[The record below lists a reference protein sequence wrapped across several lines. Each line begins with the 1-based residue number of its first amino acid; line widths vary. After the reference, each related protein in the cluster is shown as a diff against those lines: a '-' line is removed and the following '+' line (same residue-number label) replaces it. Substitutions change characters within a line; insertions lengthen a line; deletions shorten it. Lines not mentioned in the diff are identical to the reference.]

1 MTLTEKHMLEK
12 NKKGFTVGMVILV
25 FTIILVALGLFSGLN
40 VTTVALRLLYA
51 IVLAGIYA
59 VLFKK
64 YQTDIRFVE
73 IGSIVLILN
82 YIGLI
87 LFTPNIYMYA
97 LVYPIILLVMMY
109 NDLKAMVTA
118 AIAALVAN
126 IIFMVR
132 MLSVNTTEAVMGLV
146 FTAFFAFVAVT
157 IVKMQTEHSDE
168 LTKDITDKAE
178 AQMEL
183 AGRIQETSDSVTENM
198 DTAYNTAESLTQK
211 LDGTIEAFTQI
222 SEAVRTVAESIAGQ
236 TTMTQEMA
244 QSLENISAK
253 TQQMLA
259 ASTETIQQV
268 NEGNTYV
275 GNLEGQAQDVSNI
288 NNETVALTG
297 ELQHDAEAVKDIL
310 STIVSISSQTNL
322 LALNASIEAARAGEA
337 GKGFAVVADEIRS
350 LSEQTKNS
358 AEEIGSTI
366 NVLLNTITKT
376 SDNITKT
383 IETVN
388 KQNELIAETGE
399 KFKAIFSSSKELSSQ
414 INSARLSF
422 ASPEDMER
430 LLDITPGSVS
440 IMGLMNDKENAVQ
453 LLVDEDV
460 LQGEYFGCHPCINT
474 SSLKMRTKD
483 VFERFLPAVHHDM
496 ITVHLTGE

>member
-64 YQTDIRFVE
+64 YQTDIKFVE
-73 IGSIVLILN
+73 IGCIVLILN

-132 MLSVNTTEAVMGLV
+132 MLSVNTAEAIMGLV
-146 FTAFFAFVAVT
+146 FTAFFALVAVT

-275 GNLEGQAQDVSNI
+275 GNLEGQAHDVSNI

-399 KFKAIFSSSKELSSQ
+399 KFKAIYSSSNELSSQ
-414 INSARLSF
+414 ITEITDEIQLCVEANSNVVDSISAISATSEELS
-422 ASPEDMER
+422 ASSESSLQTSLECKQNMHDMNDI
-430 LLDITPGSVS
+430 LHTIHDITS
-440 IMGLMNDKENAVQ
+440 A
-453 LLVDEDV
+453 
-460 LQGEYFGCHPCINT
+460 
-474 SSLKMRTKD
+474 
-483 VFERFLPAVHHDM
+483 
-496 ITVHLTGE
+496 

>member
-25 FTIILVALGLFSGLN
+25 FTIILVALGLFAGLN

-51 IVLAGIYA
+51 IVLAGIYT

-87 LFTPNIYMYA
+87 LFTPNIYMYV

-132 MLSVNTTEAVMGLV
+132 MLSVNSTEAVMGLV

-157 IVKMQTEHSDE
+157 IVKMQTGHSDE

-183 AGRIQETSDSVTENM
+183 AGRIQETSNSVTENM

-275 GNLEGQAQDVSNI
+275 GNLEGQAHDVSNI

-399 KFKAIFSSSKELSSQ
+399 KFKAIYSSSNELSSQ
-414 INSARLSF
+414 ITEITDEIQLCVEANSNVVDSISAISATSEELS
-422 ASPEDMER
+422 ASSESSLQTSLECKQNMHDMNDI
-430 LLDITPGSVS
+430 LHTIHDITS
-440 IMGLMNDKENAVQ
+440 A
-453 LLVDEDV
+453 
-460 LQGEYFGCHPCINT
+460 
-474 SSLKMRTKD
+474 
-483 VFERFLPAVHHDM
+483 
-496 ITVHLTGE
+496 

>member
-1 MTLTEKHMLEK
+1 M
-12 NKKGFTVGMVILV
+12 
-25 FTIILVALGLFSGLN
+25 
-40 VTTVALRLLYA
+40 
-51 IVLAGIYA
+51 
-59 VLFKK
+59 
-64 YQTDIRFVE
+64 
-73 IGSIVLILN
+73 
-82 YIGLI
+82 
-87 LFTPNIYMYA
+87 
-97 LVYPIILLVMMY
+97 
-109 NDLKAMVTA
+109 
-118 AIAALVAN
+118 
-126 IIFMVR
+126 
-132 MLSVNTTEAVMGLV
+132 
-146 FTAFFAFVAVT
+146 
-157 IVKMQTEHSDE
+157 
-168 LTKDITDKAE
+168 
-178 AQMEL
+178 
-183 AGRIQETSDSVTENM
+183 
-198 DTAYNTAESLTQK
+198 TQK

-275 GNLEGQAQDVSNI
+275 GNLEGQAHDVSNI

-399 KFKAIFSSSKELSSQ
+399 KFKAIYSSSNELSSQ
-414 INSARLSF
+414 ITEITDEIQLCVEANSNVVDSISAISATSEELS
-422 ASPEDMER
+422 ASSESSLQTSLECKQNMHDMNDI
-430 LLDITPGSVS
+430 LHTIHDITS
-440 IMGLMNDKENAVQ
+440 A
-453 LLVDEDV
+453 
-460 LQGEYFGCHPCINT
+460 
-474 SSLKMRTKD
+474 
-483 VFERFLPAVHHDM
+483 
-496 ITVHLTGE
+496 

>member
-118 AIAALVAN
+118 AIAAIVAN

-132 MLSVNTTEAVMGLV
+132 MLSVNSTEAVMGLV

-157 IVKMQTEHSDE
+157 IVKMQTGHSDE

-183 AGRIQETSDSVTENM
+183 AGRIQETSNSVTENM

-259 ASTETIQQV
+259 ASTDTIQQV

-275 GNLEGQAQDVSNI
+275 GNLEGQAHDVSNI

-399 KFKAIFSSSKELSSQ
+399 KFKAIYSSSNELSSQ
-414 INSARLSF
+414 MTEITDEIQLCVEANSNVVDSISAISATSEELS
-422 ASPEDMER
+422 ASSESSLQTSLECKQNMHDMNDI
-430 LLDITPGSVS
+430 LHTIHDITS
-440 IMGLMNDKENAVQ
+440 A
-453 LLVDEDV
+453 
-460 LQGEYFGCHPCINT
+460 
-474 SSLKMRTKD
+474 
-483 VFERFLPAVHHDM
+483 
-496 ITVHLTGE
+496 

>member
-64 YQTDIRFVE
+64 YQTDIKFVE

-82 YIGLI
+82 YVGLI

-157 IVKMQTEHSDE
+157 IVKMQTGHSDE

-275 GNLEGQAQDVSNI
+275 GNLEGQAHDVSNI

-399 KFKAIFSSSKELSSQ
+399 KFKAIYSSSNELSSQ
-414 INSARLSF
+414 ITEITDEIQLCVEANSNVVDSISAISATSEELS
-422 ASPEDMER
+422 ASSESSLQTSLECKQNMHDMNDI
-430 LLDITPGSVS
+430 LHTIHDITS
-440 IMGLMNDKENAVQ
+440 A
-453 LLVDEDV
+453 
-460 LQGEYFGCHPCINT
+460 
-474 SSLKMRTKD
+474 
-483 VFERFLPAVHHDM
+483 
-496 ITVHLTGE
+496 

>member
-25 FTIILVALGLFSGLN
+25 FTIILVALGLFAGLN

-51 IVLAGIYA
+51 IVLAGIYT

-157 IVKMQTEHSDE
+157 IVKMQTGHSDE

-399 KFKAIFSSSKELSSQ
+399 KFKAIYSSSNELSSQ
-414 INSARLSF
+414 ITEITDEIQLCVEANSNVVDSISAISATSEELS
-422 ASPEDMER
+422 ASSESSLQTSLECKQNMHDMNDI
-430 LLDITPGSVS
+430 LHTIHDITS
-440 IMGLMNDKENAVQ
+440 A
-453 LLVDEDV
+453 
-460 LQGEYFGCHPCINT
+460 
-474 SSLKMRTKD
+474 
-483 VFERFLPAVHHDM
+483 
-496 ITVHLTGE
+496 

>member
-25 FTIILVALGLFSGLN
+25 FTIILVALGLFAGLN

-51 IVLAGIYA
+51 IVLAGIYT

-132 MLSVNTTEAVMGLV
+132 MLSVNSTEAVMGLV

-157 IVKMQTEHSDE
+157 IVKMQTGHSDE

-183 AGRIQETSDSVTENM
+183 AGRIQETSNSVTENM

-275 GNLEGQAQDVSNI
+275 GNLEGQAHDVSNI

-399 KFKAIFSSSKELSSQ
+399 KFKAIYSSSNELSSQ
-414 INSARLSF
+414 ITEITDEIQLCVEANSNVVDSISAISATSEELS
-422 ASPEDMER
+422 ASSESSLQTSLECKQNMHDMNDI
-430 LLDITPGSVS
+430 LHTIYDITS
-440 IMGLMNDKENAVQ
+440 A
-453 LLVDEDV
+453 
-460 LQGEYFGCHPCINT
+460 
-474 SSLKMRTKD
+474 
-483 VFERFLPAVHHDM
+483 
-496 ITVHLTGE
+496 

>member
-25 FTIILVALGLFSGLN
+25 FTIILVALGLYSGLN
-40 VTTVALRLLYA
+40 VTSVALRLLYA
-51 IVLAGIYA
+51 VALTIVYV

-64 YQTDIRFVE
+64 YRTDIKFVE

-97 LVYPIILLVMMY
+97 LVYPIILVVMMY
-109 NDLKAMVTA
+109 NDIKAMVTVAVA
-118 AIAALVAN
+118 AIVAN
-126 IIFMVR
+126 VIFMVR
-132 MLSVNTTEAVMGLV
+132 MLSVDTSEAVMGLV
-146 FTAFFAFVAVT
+146 FTAFFAGVGVT
-157 IVKMQTEHSDE
+157 IVKMQTKQSDE

-178 AQMEL
+178 AQMGL
-183 AGRIQETSDSVTENM
+183 ANKIQETSDSVAENM
-198 DTAYNTAESLTQK
+198 DTAYDTAEGLTHK
-211 LDGTIEAFTQI
+211 LDGTIDAFTQI
-222 SEAVRTVAESIAGQ
+222 SEAVRTVAESIASQ

-244 QSLENISAK
+244 ESLENISAK

-275 GNLEGQAQDVSNI
+275 GNLEEQASDVTDI

-350 LSEQTKNS
+350 LSEQTKDS

-366 NVLLNTITKT
+366 NVLLNTINKT

-388 KQNELIAETGE
+388 KQNELIGETGE
-399 KFKAIFSSSKELSSQ
+399 KFKAIYTSSNELSSQ
-414 INSARLSF
+414 ITEITDEIQLCVEANSHVVDSISAISATSEELS
-422 ASPEDMER
+422 ASSESSLQTSLECKQNMDEMNDI
-430 LLDITPGSVS
+430 LHTIHDITS
-440 IMGLMNDKENAVQ
+440 A
-453 LLVDEDV
+453 
-460 LQGEYFGCHPCINT
+460 
-474 SSLKMRTKD
+474 
-483 VFERFLPAVHHDM
+483 
-496 ITVHLTGE
+496 

>member
-64 YQTDIRFVE
+64 YQTDIKFVE

-132 MLSVNTTEAVMGLV
+132 MLSVNKTEAVMGLV

-157 IVKMQTEHSDE
+157 IVKMQTGHSDE

-275 GNLEGQAQDVSNI
+275 GNLEGQAHDVSNI

-399 KFKAIFSSSKELSSQ
+399 KFKAIYSSSNELSSQ
-414 INSARLSF
+414 ITEITDEIQLCVEANSNVVDSISAISATSEELS
-422 ASPEDMER
+422 ASSESSLQTSLECKHNMHDMNDI
-430 LLDITPGSVS
+430 LHTIHDITS
-440 IMGLMNDKENAVQ
+440 A
-453 LLVDEDV
+453 
-460 LQGEYFGCHPCINT
+460 
-474 SSLKMRTKD
+474 
-483 VFERFLPAVHHDM
+483 
-496 ITVHLTGE
+496 

>member
-64 YQTDIRFVE
+64 YQTDIKFVE
-73 IGSIVLILN
+73 IGCIVLILN

-132 MLSVNTTEAVMGLV
+132 MLSVNTAEAIMGLV

-157 IVKMQTEHSDE
+157 IVKMQTGHSDE

-275 GNLEGQAQDVSNI
+275 GNLEGQAHDVSNI

-399 KFKAIFSSSKELSSQ
+399 KFKAIYSSSNELSSQ
-414 INSARLSF
+414 ITEITDEIQLCVEANSKVVDSISAISATSEELS
-422 ASPEDMER
+422 ASSESSLQTSLECKQNMHDMNDI
-430 LLDITPGSVS
+430 LHTIHDITS
-440 IMGLMNDKENAVQ
+440 A
-453 LLVDEDV
+453 
-460 LQGEYFGCHPCINT
+460 
-474 SSLKMRTKD
+474 
-483 VFERFLPAVHHDM
+483 
-496 ITVHLTGE
+496 

>member
-25 FTIILVALGLFSGLN
+25 FTIILVALGFFSGLN

-64 YQTDIRFVE
+64 YQTDIKFVE
-73 IGSIVLILN
+73 IGCIVLILN

-132 MLSVNTTEAVMGLV
+132 MLSVNTAEAIMGLV
-146 FTAFFAFVAVT
+146 FTAFFALVAVT

-275 GNLEGQAQDVSNI
+275 GNLEGQAHDVSNI

-399 KFKAIFSSSKELSSQ
+399 KFKAIYSSSNELSSQ
-414 INSARLSF
+414 ITEITDEIQLCVEANSKVVDSISAISATSEELS
-422 ASPEDMER
+422 ASSESSLQTSLECKQNMHDMNDI
-430 LLDITPGSVS
+430 LHTIHDITS
-440 IMGLMNDKENAVQ
+440 A
-453 LLVDEDV
+453 
-460 LQGEYFGCHPCINT
+460 
-474 SSLKMRTKD
+474 
-483 VFERFLPAVHHDM
+483 
-496 ITVHLTGE
+496 

>member
-64 YQTDIRFVE
+64 YQTDIKFVE
-73 IGSIVLILN
+73 IGCIVLILN

-157 IVKMQTEHSDE
+157 IVKMQTGHSDE

-275 GNLEGQAQDVSNI
+275 GNLEGQAHDVSNI

-399 KFKAIFSSSKELSSQ
+399 KFKAIYSSSNELSSQ
-414 INSARLSF
+414 ITEITDEIQLCVEANSNVVDSISAISATSEELS
-422 ASPEDMER
+422 ASSESSLQTSLECKQNMHDMNDI
-430 LLDITPGSVS
+430 LHTIHDITS
-440 IMGLMNDKENAVQ
+440 A
-453 LLVDEDV
+453 
-460 LQGEYFGCHPCINT
+460 
-474 SSLKMRTKD
+474 
-483 VFERFLPAVHHDM
+483 
-496 ITVHLTGE
+496 

>member
-64 YQTDIRFVE
+64 YQTDIKFVE

-118 AIAALVAN
+118 SIAALVAN

-157 IVKMQTEHSDE
+157 IVKMQTGHSDE

-275 GNLEGQAQDVSNI
+275 GNLEGQAHDVSNI

-399 KFKAIFSSSKELSSQ
+399 KFKAIYSSSNELSSQ
-414 INSARLSF
+414 ITEITDEIQLCVEANSNVVDSISAISATSEELS
-422 ASPEDMER
+422 ASSESSLQTSLECKQNMHDMNDI
-430 LLDITPGSVS
+430 LHTIHDITS
-440 IMGLMNDKENAVQ
+440 A
-453 LLVDEDV
+453 
-460 LQGEYFGCHPCINT
+460 
-474 SSLKMRTKD
+474 
-483 VFERFLPAVHHDM
+483 
-496 ITVHLTGE
+496 

>member
-51 IVLAGIYA
+51 IVLAGVYA

-64 YQTDIRFVE
+64 YQTDIKFVE

-157 IVKMQTEHSDE
+157 IVKMQTGHSDE

-399 KFKAIFSSSKELSSQ
+399 KFKAIYSSSNELSSQ
-414 INSARLSF
+414 ITEITDEIQLCVEANSNVVDSISAISATSEELS
-422 ASPEDMER
+422 ASSESSLQTSLECKQNMHDMNDI
-430 LLDITPGSVS
+430 LHTIHDITS
-440 IMGLMNDKENAVQ
+440 A
-453 LLVDEDV
+453 
-460 LQGEYFGCHPCINT
+460 
-474 SSLKMRTKD
+474 
-483 VFERFLPAVHHDM
+483 
-496 ITVHLTGE
+496 

>member
-25 FTIILVALGLFSGLN
+25 FTIILVALGLVSGLN

-51 IVLAGIYA
+51 IVLTGIYA

-132 MLSVNTTEAVMGLV
+132 MLSVNTSEAVMGLV
-146 FTAFFAFVAVT
+146 FTAFFALVAVT
-157 IVKMQTEHSDE
+157 IVKMQTMHSDE

-275 GNLEGQAQDVSNI
+275 GNLEGQAHDVSNI

-399 KFKAIFSSSKELSSQ
+399 KFKAIYSSSNELSSQ
-414 INSARLSF
+414 ITEITDEIQLCVEANSNVVDSISAISATSEELS
-422 ASPEDMER
+422 ASSESSLQTSLECKQNMHDMNDI
-430 LLDITPGSVS
+430 LHTIHDITS
-440 IMGLMNDKENAVQ
+440 A
-453 LLVDEDV
+453 
-460 LQGEYFGCHPCINT
+460 
-474 SSLKMRTKD
+474 
-483 VFERFLPAVHHDM
+483 
-496 ITVHLTGE
+496 

>member
-64 YQTDIRFVE
+64 YQTDIKFVE
-73 IGSIVLILN
+73 IGCIVLILN

-132 MLSVNTTEAVMGLV
+132 MLSVNTAEAIMGLV
-146 FTAFFAFVAVT
+146 FTAFFALVAVT
-157 IVKMQTEHSDE
+157 IVKMQTGHSDE

-275 GNLEGQAQDVSNI
+275 GNLEGQAHDVSNI

-399 KFKAIFSSSKELSSQ
+399 KFKAIYSSSNELSSQ
-414 INSARLSF
+414 ITEITDEIQLCVEANSKVVDSISAISATSEELS
-422 ASPEDMER
+422 ASSESSLQTSLECKQNMHDMNDI
-430 LLDITPGSVS
+430 LHTIHDITS
-440 IMGLMNDKENAVQ
+440 A
-453 LLVDEDV
+453 
-460 LQGEYFGCHPCINT
+460 
-474 SSLKMRTKD
+474 
-483 VFERFLPAVHHDM
+483 
-496 ITVHLTGE
+496 

>member
-64 YQTDIRFVE
+64 YQTDIKFVE

-157 IVKMQTEHSDE
+157 IVKMQTGHSDE

-399 KFKAIFSSSKELSSQ
+399 KFKAIYSSSNELSSQ
-414 INSARLSF
+414 ITEITDEIQLCVEANSNVVDSISAISATSEELS
-422 ASPEDMER
+422 ASSESSLQTSLECKQNMHDMNDI
-430 LLDITPGSVS
+430 LHTIHDITS
-440 IMGLMNDKENAVQ
+440 A
-453 LLVDEDV
+453 
-460 LQGEYFGCHPCINT
+460 
-474 SSLKMRTKD
+474 
-483 VFERFLPAVHHDM
+483 
-496 ITVHLTGE
+496 

>member
-12 NKKGFTVGMVILV
+12 NKKGFTVGMVTLV

-64 YQTDIRFVE
+64 YQTDIKFVE
-73 IGSIVLILN
+73 IGSFVLILN

-157 IVKMQTEHSDE
+157 IVKMQTGHSDE

-275 GNLEGQAQDVSNI
+275 GNLEGQAHDVSNI

-388 KQNELIAETGE
+388 RQNELIAETGE
-399 KFKAIFSSSKELSSQ
+399 KFKAIYSSSNELSSQ
-414 INSARLSF
+414 ITEITDEIQLCVEANSNVVDSISAISATSEELS
-422 ASPEDMER
+422 ASSESSLQTSLECKQNMHDMNDI
-430 LLDITPGSVS
+430 LHTIHDITS
-440 IMGLMNDKENAVQ
+440 A
-453 LLVDEDV
+453 
-460 LQGEYFGCHPCINT
+460 
-474 SSLKMRTKD
+474 
-483 VFERFLPAVHHDM
+483 
-496 ITVHLTGE
+496 

>member
-25 FTIILVALGLFSGLN
+25 FTILLVALGLFSGLN

-64 YQTDIRFVE
+64 YQTDIKFVE

-157 IVKMQTEHSDE
+157 IVKMQTGHSDE

-275 GNLEGQAQDVSNI
+275 GNLEGQAHDVSNI

-399 KFKAIFSSSKELSSQ
+399 KFKAIYSSSNELSSQ
-414 INSARLSF
+414 ITEITDEIQLCVEANSNVVDSISAISATSEELS
-422 ASPEDMER
+422 ASSESSLQTSLECKQNMHDMNDI
-430 LLDITPGSVS
+430 LHTIHDITS
-440 IMGLMNDKENAVQ
+440 A
-453 LLVDEDV
+453 
-460 LQGEYFGCHPCINT
+460 
-474 SSLKMRTKD
+474 
-483 VFERFLPAVHHDM
+483 
-496 ITVHLTGE
+496 

>member
-25 FTIILVALGLFSGLN
+25 FTIILVALGLFAGLN

-51 IVLAGIYA
+51 IVLAGIYT

-132 MLSVNTTEAVMGLV
+132 MLSVNSTEAVMGLV

-157 IVKMQTEHSDE
+157 IVKMQTGHSDE

-183 AGRIQETSDSVTENM
+183 AGRIQETSNSVTENM

-297 ELQHDAEAVKDIL
+297 ELQHDTEVRRD
-310 STIVSISSQTNL
+310 
-322 LALNASIEAARAGEA
+322 
-337 GKGFAVVADEIRS
+337 
-350 LSEQTKNS
+350 
-358 AEEIGSTI
+358 
-366 NVLLNTITKT
+366 
-376 SDNITKT
+376 
-383 IETVN
+383 
-388 KQNELIAETGE
+388 
-399 KFKAIFSSSKELSSQ
+399 
-414 INSARLSF
+414 
-422 ASPEDMER
+422 
-430 LLDITPGSVS
+430 
-440 IMGLMNDKENAVQ
+440 
-453 LLVDEDV
+453 
-460 LQGEYFGCHPCINT
+460 Y
-474 SSLKMRTKD
+474 
-483 VFERFLPAVHHDM
+483 
-496 ITVHLTGE
+496 

>member
-51 IVLAGIYA
+51 VVLAGIYA

-64 YQTDIRFVE
+64 YQTDIKFVE
-73 IGSIVLILN
+73 IGCIVLILN

-132 MLSVNTTEAVMGLV
+132 MLSVNTAEAIMGLV

-157 IVKMQTEHSDE
+157 IVKMQTGHSDE

-183 AGRIQETSDSVTENM
+183 AGRIQETSNSVTENM

-275 GNLEGQAQDVSNI
+275 GNLEGQAHDVSNI

-399 KFKAIFSSSKELSSQ
+399 KFKAIYSSSNELSSQ
-414 INSARLSF
+414 ITEITDEIQLCVEANSKVVDSISAISATSEELS
-422 ASPEDMER
+422 ASSESSLQTSLECKQNMHDMNDI
-430 LLDITPGSVS
+430 LHTIHDITS
-440 IMGLMNDKENAVQ
+440 A
-453 LLVDEDV
+453 
-460 LQGEYFGCHPCINT
+460 
-474 SSLKMRTKD
+474 
-483 VFERFLPAVHHDM
+483 
-496 ITVHLTGE
+496 

>member
-64 YQTDIRFVE
+64 YQTDIKFVE

-157 IVKMQTEHSDE
+157 IVKMQTGHSDE

-198 DTAYNTAESLTQK
+198 DTAYKTAEGLTQK

-399 KFKAIFSSSKELSSQ
+399 KFKAIYSSSNELSSQ
-414 INSARLSF
+414 ITEITDEIQLCVEANSNVVDSISAISATSEELS
-422 ASPEDMER
+422 ASSESSLQTSLECKQNMHDMNDI
-430 LLDITPGSVS
+430 LHTIHDITS
-440 IMGLMNDKENAVQ
+440 A
-453 LLVDEDV
+453 
-460 LQGEYFGCHPCINT
+460 
-474 SSLKMRTKD
+474 
-483 VFERFLPAVHHDM
+483 
-496 ITVHLTGE
+496 

>member
-132 MLSVNTTEAVMGLV
+132 MLSVNSTEAVMGLV

-157 IVKMQTEHSDE
+157 IVKMQTGHSDE

-183 AGRIQETSDSVTENM
+183 AGRIQETSNSVTENM

-275 GNLEGQAQDVSNI
+275 GNLEGQAHDVSNI

-383 IETVN
+383 IDTVN

-399 KFKAIFSSSKELSSQ
+399 KFKAIYSSSNELSSQ
-414 INSARLSF
+414 ITEITDEIQLCVEANSNVVDSISAISATSEELS
-422 ASPEDMER
+422 ASSESSLQTSLECKQNMHDMNDI
-430 LLDITPGSVS
+430 LHTIHDITS
-440 IMGLMNDKENAVQ
+440 A
-453 LLVDEDV
+453 
-460 LQGEYFGCHPCINT
+460 
-474 SSLKMRTKD
+474 
-483 VFERFLPAVHHDM
+483 
-496 ITVHLTGE
+496 

>member
-157 IVKMQTEHSDE
+157 IVKMQTGHSDE

-275 GNLEGQAQDVSNI
+275 GNLEGQAHNVSNI

-399 KFKAIFSSSKELSSQ
+399 KFKAIYSSSNELSSQ
-414 INSARLSF
+414 ITEITDEIQLCVEANSNVVDSISAISATSEELS
-422 ASPEDMER
+422 ASSESSLQTSLECKQNMHDMNDI
-430 LLDITPGSVS
+430 LHTIHDITSAKS
-440 IMGLMNDKENAVQ
+440 KI
-453 LLVDEDV
+453 
-460 LQGEYFGCHPCINT
+460 H
-474 SSLKMRTKD
+474 
-483 VFERFLPAVHHDM
+483 
-496 ITVHLTGE
+496 

>member
-51 IVLAGIYA
+51 IVLAGVYA

-157 IVKMQTEHSDE
+157 IVKMQTGHSDE

-399 KFKAIFSSSKELSSQ
+399 KFKAIYSSSNELSSQ
-414 INSARLSF
+414 ITEITDEIQLCVEANSNVVDSISAISATSEELS
-422 ASPEDMER
+422 ASSESSLQTSLECKQNMHDMNDI
-430 LLDITPGSVS
+430 LHTIHDITS
-440 IMGLMNDKENAVQ
+440 A
-453 LLVDEDV
+453 
-460 LQGEYFGCHPCINT
+460 
-474 SSLKMRTKD
+474 
-483 VFERFLPAVHHDM
+483 
-496 ITVHLTGE
+496 

>member
-64 YQTDIRFVE
+64 YQTDIKFVE
-73 IGSIVLILN
+73 IGCIVLILN

-132 MLSVNTTEAVMGLV
+132 MLSVNTVEAIMGLV

-157 IVKMQTEHSDE
+157 IVKMQTGHSDE

-183 AGRIQETSDSVTENM
+183 AGRIQETSNSVTENM

-275 GNLEGQAQDVSNI
+275 GNLEGQAHDVSNI

-399 KFKAIFSSSKELSSQ
+399 KFKAIYSSSNELSSQ
-414 INSARLSF
+414 ITEITDEIQLCVEANSNVVDSISAISATSEELS
-422 ASPEDMER
+422 ASSESSLQTSLECKQNMHDMNDI
-430 LLDITPGSVS
+430 LHTIHDITS
-440 IMGLMNDKENAVQ
+440 A
-453 LLVDEDV
+453 
-460 LQGEYFGCHPCINT
+460 
-474 SSLKMRTKD
+474 
-483 VFERFLPAVHHDM
+483 
-496 ITVHLTGE
+496 

>member
-64 YQTDIRFVE
+64 YQTDIKFVE
-73 IGSIVLILN
+73 IGSFVLILN

-157 IVKMQTEHSDE
+157 IVKMQTGHSDE

-244 QSLENISAK
+244 QSLENLSAK

-275 GNLEGQAQDVSNI
+275 GNLEGQAHDVSNI

-388 KQNELIAETGE
+388 RQNELIAETGE
-399 KFKAIFSSSKELSSQ
+399 KFKAIYSSSNELSSQ
-414 INSARLSF
+414 ITEITDEIQLCVEANSNVVDSISAISATSEELS
-422 ASPEDMER
+422 ASSESSLQTSLECKQNMHDMNDI
-430 LLDITPGSVS
+430 LHTIHDITS
-440 IMGLMNDKENAVQ
+440 A
-453 LLVDEDV
+453 
-460 LQGEYFGCHPCINT
+460 
-474 SSLKMRTKD
+474 
-483 VFERFLPAVHHDM
+483 
-496 ITVHLTGE
+496 

>member
-25 FTIILVALGLFSGLN
+25 FTIILVALGFFSGLN

-64 YQTDIRFVE
+64 YQTDIKFVE
-73 IGSIVLILN
+73 IGCIVLILN

-132 MLSVNTTEAVMGLV
+132 MLSVNTSEAIMGLV
-146 FTAFFAFVAVT
+146 FTAFFAIVAVT
-157 IVKMQTEHSDE
+157 IVKMQTGHSDE

-198 DTAYNTAESLTQK
+198 DTAYKTAEGLTQK

-366 NVLLNTITKT
+366 NILLNTITKT

-399 KFKAIFSSSKELSSQ
+399 KFKAIYSSSNELSSQ
-414 INSARLSF
+414 ITEITDEIQLCVEANSNVVDSISAISATSEELS
-422 ASPEDMER
+422 ASSESSLQTSLECKQNMHDMNDI
-430 LLDITPGSVS
+430 LHTIHDITS
-440 IMGLMNDKENAVQ
+440 A
-453 LLVDEDV
+453 
-460 LQGEYFGCHPCINT
+460 
-474 SSLKMRTKD
+474 
-483 VFERFLPAVHHDM
+483 
-496 ITVHLTGE
+496 

>member
-51 IVLAGIYA
+51 IVLAGVYA

-157 IVKMQTEHSDE
+157 IVKMQTGHSDE

-399 KFKAIFSSSKELSSQ
+399 KFRAIYSSSNELSSQ
-414 INSARLSF
+414 ITEITDEIQLCVEANSNVVDSISAISATSEELS
-422 ASPEDMER
+422 ASSESSLQTSLECKQNMHDMNDI
-430 LLDITPGSVS
+430 LHTIHDITS
-440 IMGLMNDKENAVQ
+440 A
-453 LLVDEDV
+453 
-460 LQGEYFGCHPCINT
+460 
-474 SSLKMRTKD
+474 
-483 VFERFLPAVHHDM
+483 
-496 ITVHLTGE
+496 

>member
-64 YQTDIRFVE
+64 YQTDIKFVE
-73 IGSIVLILN
+73 IGSFVLILN

-157 IVKMQTEHSDE
+157 IVKMQTGHSDE

-388 KQNELIAETGE
+388 RQNELIAETGE
-399 KFKAIFSSSKELSSQ
+399 KFKAIYSSSNELSSQ
-414 INSARLSF
+414 ITEITDEIQLCVEANSNVVDSISAISATSEELS
-422 ASPEDMER
+422 ASSESSLQTSLECKQNMHDMNDI
-430 LLDITPGSVS
+430 LHTIHDITS
-440 IMGLMNDKENAVQ
+440 A
-453 LLVDEDV
+453 
-460 LQGEYFGCHPCINT
+460 
-474 SSLKMRTKD
+474 
-483 VFERFLPAVHHDM
+483 
-496 ITVHLTGE
+496 

>member
-132 MLSVNTTEAVMGLV
+132 MLSVNTAEAIMGLV
-146 FTAFFAFVAVT
+146 FTAFFALVAVT
-157 IVKMQTEHSDE
+157 IVKMQTGHSDE

-275 GNLEGQAQDVSNI
+275 GNLEGQAHDVSNI

-399 KFKAIFSSSKELSSQ
+399 KFKAIYSSSNELSSQ
-414 INSARLSF
+414 ITEITDEIQLCVEANSKVVDSISAISATSEELS
-422 ASPEDMER
+422 ASSESSLQTSLECKQNMHDMNDI
-430 LLDITPGSVS
+430 LHTIHDITS
-440 IMGLMNDKENAVQ
+440 A
-453 LLVDEDV
+453 
-460 LQGEYFGCHPCINT
+460 
-474 SSLKMRTKD
+474 
-483 VFERFLPAVHHDM
+483 
-496 ITVHLTGE
+496 

>member
-132 MLSVNTTEAVMGLV
+132 MLSVNTAEAIMGLV
-146 FTAFFAFVAVT
+146 FTAFFALVAVT

-275 GNLEGQAQDVSNI
+275 GNLEGQAHDVSNI

-399 KFKAIFSSSKELSSQ
+399 KFKAIYSSSNELSSQ
-414 INSARLSF
+414 ITEITDEIQLCVEANSNVVDSISAISATSEELS
-422 ASPEDMER
+422 ASSESSLQTSLECKQNMHDMNDI
-430 LLDITPGSVS
+430 LHTIHDITS
-440 IMGLMNDKENAVQ
+440 A
-453 LLVDEDV
+453 
-460 LQGEYFGCHPCINT
+460 
-474 SSLKMRTKD
+474 
-483 VFERFLPAVHHDM
+483 
-496 ITVHLTGE
+496 

>member
-25 FTIILVALGLFSGLN
+25 FTIILVALGLFAGLN

-51 IVLAGIYA
+51 IVLAGIYT

-132 MLSVNTTEAVMGLV
+132 MLSVNSTEAVMGLV

-157 IVKMQTEHSDE
+157 IVKMQTGHSDE

-183 AGRIQETSDSVTENM
+183 AGRIQETSNSVTENM

-275 GNLEGQAQDVSNI
+275 GNLEGQAHDVSNI

-399 KFKAIFSSSKELSSQ
+399 KFKAIYSSSNELSSQ
-414 INSARLSF
+414 ITEITDEIQLCVEANSNVVDSISAISATSEELS
-422 ASPEDMER
+422 ASSESSLQTSLECKQNMHDMNDI
-430 LLDITPGSVS
+430 LHTIHDITS
-440 IMGLMNDKENAVQ
+440 A
-453 LLVDEDV
+453 
-460 LQGEYFGCHPCINT
+460 
-474 SSLKMRTKD
+474 
-483 VFERFLPAVHHDM
+483 
-496 ITVHLTGE
+496 

>member
-25 FTIILVALGLFSGLN
+25 FTIILVALGLFAGLN

-51 IVLAGIYA
+51 IVLAGIYT

-132 MLSVNTTEAVMGLV
+132 MLSVNSTEAVMGLV

-157 IVKMQTEHSDE
+157 IVKMQTGHSDE
-168 LTKDITDKAE
+168 LTKDITDRAE

-183 AGRIQETSDSVTENM
+183 AGRIQETSNSVTENM

-275 GNLEGQAQDVSNI
+275 GNLEGQAHDVSNI

-399 KFKAIFSSSKELSSQ
+399 KFKAIYSSSNELSSQ
-414 INSARLSF
+414 ITEITDEIQLCVEANSNVVDSISAISATSEELS
-422 ASPEDMER
+422 ASSESSLQTSLECKQNMHDMNDI
-430 LLDITPGSVS
+430 LHTIHDITS
-440 IMGLMNDKENAVQ
+440 A
-453 LLVDEDV
+453 
-460 LQGEYFGCHPCINT
+460 
-474 SSLKMRTKD
+474 
-483 VFERFLPAVHHDM
+483 
-496 ITVHLTGE
+496 

>member
-40 VTTVALRLLYA
+40 VTTVALRLLFA

-64 YQTDIRFVE
+64 YQTDIKFVE

-157 IVKMQTEHSDE
+157 IVKMQTGHSDE

-275 GNLEGQAQDVSNI
+275 GNLEGQAHDVSNI

-399 KFKAIFSSSKELSSQ
+399 KFKAIYSSSNELSSQ
-414 INSARLSF
+414 ITEITDEIQLCVEANSNVVDSISAISATSEELS
-422 ASPEDMER
+422 ASSESSLQTSLECKQNMHDMNDI
-430 LLDITPGSVS
+430 LHTIHDITS
-440 IMGLMNDKENAVQ
+440 A
-453 LLVDEDV
+453 
-460 LQGEYFGCHPCINT
+460 
-474 SSLKMRTKD
+474 
-483 VFERFLPAVHHDM
+483 
-496 ITVHLTGE
+496 

>member
-64 YQTDIRFVE
+64 YQTDIKFVE

-132 MLSVNTTEAVMGLV
+132 MLSVNTSEAIMGLV
-146 FTAFFAFVAVT
+146 FTAFFAIVAVT
-157 IVKMQTEHSDE
+157 IVKMQTGHSDE

-198 DTAYNTAESLTQK
+198 DTAYKTAEGLTQK

-399 KFKAIFSSSKELSSQ
+399 KFKAIYSSSNELSSQ
-414 INSARLSF
+414 ITEITDEIQLCVEANSNVVDSISAISATSEELS
-422 ASPEDMER
+422 ASSESSLQTSLECKQNMHDMNDI
-430 LLDITPGSVS
+430 LHTIHDITS
-440 IMGLMNDKENAVQ
+440 A
-453 LLVDEDV
+453 
-460 LQGEYFGCHPCINT
+460 
-474 SSLKMRTKD
+474 
-483 VFERFLPAVHHDM
+483 
-496 ITVHLTGE
+496 

>member
-40 VTTVALRLLYA
+40 VTAVALRLLYA

-118 AIAALVAN
+118 AIAAIVAN

-132 MLSVNTTEAVMGLV
+132 MLSVNSTEAVMGLV

-157 IVKMQTEHSDE
+157 IVKMQTGHSDE

-183 AGRIQETSDSVTENM
+183 AGRIQETSNSVTENM

-275 GNLEGQAQDVSNI
+275 GNLEGQAHDVSNI

-399 KFKAIFSSSKELSSQ
+399 KFKAIYSSSNELSSQ
-414 INSARLSF
+414 MTEITDEIQLCVEANSNVVDSISAISATSEELS
-422 ASPEDMER
+422 ASSESSLQTSLECKQNMHDMNDI
-430 LLDITPGSVS
+430 LHTIHDITS
-440 IMGLMNDKENAVQ
+440 A
-453 LLVDEDV
+453 
-460 LQGEYFGCHPCINT
+460 
-474 SSLKMRTKD
+474 
-483 VFERFLPAVHHDM
+483 
-496 ITVHLTGE
+496 